1 MDKLC
6 HIPGGGPWN
15 GAYSEKAMALS
26 SLFSLTAPVL
36 ISALC
41 LYALMKKVD
50 VYAALCEGA
59 RKGLGVIADMLPALI
74 CLFPALWLFRET
86 VLAWILSPVFESVG
100 IPPETGLIMLL
111 RPLSGS
117 AALSEAS
124 ALIARYGA
132 DSLIGRT
139 AAVMI
144 GSSETSF
151 YVIAVYFSAA
161 GVKNSRWAVP
171 AALAADMAC
180 FLSGAWICRIMWG

>member
-1 MDKLC
+1 MV
-6 HIPGGGPWN
+6 IG
-15 GAYSEKAMALS
+15 
-26 SLFSLTAPVL
+26 SLLSLTAPVL
-36 ISALC
+36 ISVLC
-41 LYALMKKVD
+41 LYALFKRVD
-50 VYAALCEGA
+50 VYSALCTGA
-59 RKGLGVIADMLPALI
+59 KKGLMVIWDMLPALI

-86 VLAWILSPVFESVG
+86 VLASVLTAVLSPVFEGMG
-100 IPPETGLIMLL
+100 IPPETSLMILL

-117 AALSEAS
+117 AALSEAAS
-124 ALIARYGA
+124 LIARHGA

-139 AAVMI
+139 AAVMT

-180 FLSGAWICRIMWG
+180 FLSAAWICRIMWG

>member
-1 MDKLC
+1 MSGVMSLAA
-6 HIPGGGPWN
+6 PGI
-15 GAYSEKAMALS
+15 MA
-26 SLFSLTAPVL
+26 AV
-36 ISALC
+36 C
-41 LYALMKKVD
+41 LYGWLNGVD
-50 VYAALCEGA
+50 VYAAMCRGA
-59 RKGLGVIADMLPALI
+59 RNGMEVLKDMLPALV

-86 VLAWILSPVFESVG
+86 VLSRLLSELMEPLFKAMG

-117 AALSEAS
+117 AALSEAA
-124 ALIARYGA
+124 ALIQRFGP

-139 AAVMI
+139 AAVML

-171 AALAADMAC
+171 AALAADLAC
-180 FLSGAWICRIMWG
+180 FLSSAWCCRAMWGG

>member
-1 MDKLC
+1 
-6 HIPGGGPWN
+6 
-15 GAYSEKAMALS
+15 MALNS
-26 SLFSLTAPVL
+26 VFSLLAPVL

-41 LYALMKKVD
+41 IHALIKKVD

-59 RKGLGVIADMLPALI
+59 KKGLEVIKDMLPALI

-86 VLAWILSPVFESVG
+86 VLASLLTKILSPVFEGMG
-100 IPPETGLIMLL
+100 IPAETALIMLL

-117 AALSEAS
+117 AALSEAA
-124 ALIARYGA
+124 ALIAQYGA

-180 FLSGAWICRIMWG
+180 FLSSAWICRLMWG

>member
-1 MDKLC
+1 M
-6 HIPGGGPWN
+6 
-15 GAYSEKAMALS
+15 AMSNA
-26 SLFSLTAPVL
+26 FSLTAPIL

-41 LYALMKKVD
+41 LYGLFRGVD
-50 VYAALCEGA
+50 IYASLCRGA
-59 RKGLGVIADMLPALI
+59 AKGLEVIKDMLPALI

-86 VLAWILSPVFESVG
+86 VLASLLTELLSPVFDSMG

-124 ALIARYGA
+124 SLIAQYGA

-180 FLSGAWICRIMWG
+180 FLSSAWICRIMWG

>member
-1 MDKLC
+1 MNTVL
-6 HIPGGGPWN
+6 
-15 GAYSEKAMALS
+15 
-26 SLFSLTAPVL
+26 SLTAPIL
-36 ISALC
+36 ISAVC
-41 LYALMKKVD
+41 LHALFKKVD
-50 VYAALCEGA
+50 VYAALSTGA
-59 RKGLGVIADMLPALI
+59 RKGLAVIYDMLPALL

-86 VLAWILSPVFESVG
+86 VLAHMLTQILSPVFEGIG
-100 IPPETGLIMLL
+100 IPPETVLIMLL

-117 AALSEAS
+117 AALSEAA
-124 ALIARYGA
+124 ALISQYGP

-161 GVKNSRWAVP
+161 GIKNSRWAVP

-180 FLSGAWICRIMWG
+180 FVSSAWICRLMWG